1 MISEIIDDKKTVP
14 NFDRFDLPVIVSY
27 KQIDR
32 IVILNEFFENDAGD
46 FAYHGY
52 SVDHNGFCSFD
63 PYVIYDNE
71 IENWTKFKGKVVLS
85 NFAENE

>member
-1 MISEIIDDKKTVP
+1 MISEIIDDKKTDP
-14 NFDRFDLPVIVSY
+14 NFNRFDLPVIVINE
-27 KQIDR
+27 QIDR

-52 SVDHNGFCSFD
+52 SVDHSDICSFA

-71 IENWTKFKGKVVLS
+71 IENWIKFKGKVVLS
-85 NFAENE
+85 NFV

>member
-1 MISEIIDDKKTVP
+1 MISEIIDDKEKSGICQL
-14 NFDRFDLPVIVSY
+14 DLPVIVCC
-27 KQIDR
+27 KRIDKT
-32 IVILNEFFENDAGD
+32 VILNEFFENDSGD

-52 SVDHNGFCSFD
+52 IIDHNGTCPFT
-63 PYVIYDNE
+63 PYVLYDND